1 MNSLEPKGTKM
12 NIDGTEREFLFT
24 FRAINAIQEKT
35 GGTITEFIEGLIKEE
50 NLRDPISFMKNI
62 GLVLDAT
69 VRDDLEE
76 GHFLNYLATSN
87 IYQITGILLAEY
99 GYDMPDQDEDD
110 DPNPEER
117 GQVNVPRMIYIG
129 MTQLKY
135 SEREV
140 LNMTPRKFFLIYSE
154 YLEMNGITRERDV
167 MAALP

>member
-35 GGTITEFIEGLIKEE
+35 GGTITEFIEGLLNED
-50 NLRDPISFMKNI
+50 NLRNPISLMKNI
-62 GLVLDAT
+62 GLALDAT

-87 IYQITGILLAEY
+87 IYQIAGKLLAEY

-110 DPNPEER
+110 DPNPE
-117 GQVNVPRMIYIG
+117 
-129 MTQLKY
+129 
-135 SEREV
+135 SEGR
-140 LNMTPRKFFLIYSE
+140 
-154 YLEMNGITRERDV
+154 
-167 MAALP
+167 